1 MMNTVSD
8 ALSLCVLL
16 SLQLTNLN
24 LTNRVLSRGTITL
37 TRAVRHGAVVQRP
50 VRVVNSGTGP
60 ISSTT
65 GLVKHIQPI

>member
-24 LTNRVLSRGTITL
+24 LINRVLSRGVITL
-37 TRAVRHGAVVQRP
+37 TRAVQHGAVTHRP
-50 VRVVNSGTGP
+50 VRVVHSGTGP

-65 GLVKHIQPI
+65 RLVKPIQPI